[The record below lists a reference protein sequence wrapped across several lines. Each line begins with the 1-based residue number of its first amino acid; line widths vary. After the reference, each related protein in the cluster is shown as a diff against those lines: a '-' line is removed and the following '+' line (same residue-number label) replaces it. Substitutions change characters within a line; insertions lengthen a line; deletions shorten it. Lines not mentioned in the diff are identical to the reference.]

1 VTEVVPG
8 REQVAVPAGTAA
20 ALRRLVALSSG
31 ALRRTSRDARLGPAR
46 ADTGTSALL
55 TSLRE
60 RQALLERLAR
70 IQRSISTRRPLQEVL
85 DAIVVGAGEL
95 IGDGTSGL
103 RLVDPEDGHALL
115 LVASRGLTPEFAERS
130 RRTPVGEGIGGRAIS
145 EGRLVFADDY
155 AASDRALP
163 GFVANGITAAMA
175 APVFQGEQ
183 IVGSLVVASWEQ
195 GRRYSAAEQEVLIAL
210 AEHAGLALNDAR
222 TVAALKESA
231 RQATEQARTDSLTGL
246 PNRVQLLTALRR
258 ALGSRR
264 PLALLFVDLDDFKVV
279 NDTLGH
285 PIGDA
290 LLCAVGER
298 IAAQVRTGDLVAR
311 MGGDE
316 FAILLVGSAEEAL
329 AGADRICA
337 ALAEPFAVPGHLV
350 DGGASV
356 GVVVS
361 SPPGDDTAEELLRD
375 ADVAMYRAKAAGKR
389 QAVLFV
395 DSMRQD
401 LQSRSRLEQDLRVAL
416 DQAQF
421 VLHYQPLVH
430 IGSRRVV
437 GTEALVRWQHPER
450 GLLPPIEFIGLAEE
464 TGLIVRLG
472 RLVLLEACRQTA
484 QWTSDEAVGPI
495 GVSVNVSARQLADTT
510 LLDDVADA
518 LRLSGL
524 PAHRLT
530 LELTE
535 SVLVSNIDVAVAT
548 LDALKRLGVR
558 LAIDDFGTG
567 YSSLSYLARLPV
579 DVLKIDKVFVNRVG
593 QDCAEGRVAGAVV
606 ALATSLG
613 LDTVVEGV
621 ETTWQL
627 EVLRDHGCRVFQ
639 GYLWS
644 RPLPPEQLGPVARDI
659 RGAAVPVPA
668 PYSAADPRV
677 GPAAG

>member
-1 VTEVVPG
+1 
-8 REQVAVPAGTAA
+8 
-20 ALRRLVALSSG
+20 L
-31 ALRRTSRDARLGPAR
+31 
-46 ADTGTSALL
+46 
-55 TSLRE
+55 
-60 RQALLERLAR
+60 
-70 IQRSISTRRPLQEVL
+70 
-85 DAIVVGAGEL
+85 
-95 IGDGTSGL
+95 
-103 RLVDPEDGHALL
+103 
-115 LVASRGLTPEFAERS
+115 GLTPELSETHHRI
-130 RRTPVGEGIGGRAIS
+130 PVGHGIGGRAVS

-155 AASDRALP
+155 AAADRALP
-163 GFVANGITAAMA
+163 EFVDSGITAAMA

-183 IVGSLVVASWEQ
+183 IVGSLVVATWEK
-195 GRRYSAAEQEVLIAL
+195 GRRYSAAEQEVLLAL

-231 RQATEQARTDSLTGL
+231 RAATEQARTDSLTGL
-246 PNRVQLLTALRR
+246 PNRVQLLTQLRR
-258 ALGSRR
+258 ALGSRQ

-285 PIGDA
+285 PVGDA

-298 IAAQVRTGDLVAR
+298 IGALVRANELVAR

-316 FAILLVGSAEEAL
+316 FAVLLVGVTPAQAL
-329 AGADRICA
+329 AGANRICA
-337 ALAEPFAVPGHLV
+337 ALAEPFDLPGHLV

-361 SPPGDDTAEELLRD
+361 TPPCDDTAEGLLRD
-375 ADVAMYRAKAAGKR
+375 ADVAMYRAKSAGKR
-389 QAVLFV
+389 QAMLFA

-401 LQSRSRLEQDLRVAL
+401 LQARSRLEHDLRAAL
-416 DQAQF
+416 DRSQF

-437 GTEALVRWQHPER
+437 ATEALARWQHPER
-450 GLLPPIEFIGLAEE
+450 GLLSPAEFIGLAEE
-464 TGLIVRLG
+464 TGMIVGLG

-484 QWTSDEAVGPI
+484 QWTSADEVGPI
-495 GVSVNVSARQLADTT
+495 GVSVNVSARQLADST

-548 LDALKRLGVR
+548 LDALKGLGVR

-579 DVLKIDKVFVNRVG
+579 DVLKIDKVFVKRIG
-593 QDCAEGRVAGAVV
+593 QDGAEGRVAGAVV

-621 ETTWQL
+621 ETREQL
-627 EVLRDHGCRVFQ
+627 EVLRERGCRVFQ
-639 GYLWS
+639 GFLWS
-644 RPLPPEQLGPVARDI
+644 PPLPPDQLGRVAQDI
-659 RGAAVPVPA
+659 RDALLAPV
-668 PYSAADPRV
+668 AADPRV
-677 GPAAG
+677 RSAPG

>member
-1 VTEVVPG
+1 V
-8 REQVAVPAGTAA
+8 
-20 ALRRLVALSSG
+20 RRFVALSSR
-31 ALRRTSRDARLGPAR
+31 ALRRTPRDVDDGPGR
-46 ADTGTSALL
+46 ADTGAAVGADAGTIELL
-55 TSLRE
+55 SSLRE

-95 IGDGTSGL
+95 IGDGTAGL
-103 RLVDPEDGHALL
+103 RLIDPQDGRSMLL
-115 LVASRGLTPEFAERS
+115 AASLGLTPELS
-130 RRTPVGEGIGGRAIS
+130 DSKRRVPVGQGIGGRAVS
-145 EGRLVFADDY
+145 EGRLVFTDDY
-155 AASDRALP
+155 AATEHALP
-163 GFVANGITAAMA
+163 EFVDSGMTAAMA

-183 IVGSLVVASWEQ
+183 IVGSLVVATWEA
-195 GRRYSAAEQEVLIAL
+195 GRRYSAAEQEVLLAL

-231 RQATEQARTDSLTGL
+231 RAATEQARTDSLTGL
-246 PNRVQLLTALRR
+246 PNRVQLLTQLRR
-258 ALGSRR
+258 VLGSRQ

-285 PIGDA
+285 PVGDA
-290 LLCAVGER
+290 LLCAVGDR
-298 IAAQVRTGDLVAR
+298 IGALVRADEVVAR

-316 FAILLVGSAEEAL
+316 FAVLLVGVTPEQAL
-329 AGADRICA
+329 AGANRICA
-337 ALAEPFAVPGHLV
+337 ALAEPFHVPGHLV

-361 SPPGDDTAEELLRD
+361 TPPCDDTAEGLLRD

-389 QAVLFV
+389 QAMLFA

-401 LQSRSRLEQDLRVAL
+401 LQARSRLEHDLRAAL
-416 DQAQF
+416 DHSQL

-437 GTEALVRWQHPER
+437 ATEALVRWQHPER
-450 GLLPPIEFIGLAEE
+450 GLLSPAEFIGLAEE
-464 TGLIVRLG
+464 TGMIVGLG

-484 QWTSDEAVGPI
+484 QWTRADEVGPI
-495 GVSVNVSARQLADTT
+495 GVSVNVSARQLADST

-535 SVLVSNIDVAVAT
+535 SVLVSNIDAAVAT
-548 LDALKRLGVR
+548 LDALKALGVR

-579 DVLKIDKVFVNRVG
+579 DVLKIDKVFVKRVG
-593 QDCAEGRVAGAVV
+593 QHCAEGRVAGAVV

-621 ETTWQL
+621 ETTAQL
-627 EVLRDHGCRVFQ
+627 EVLRDRGCRVFQ
-639 GYLWS
+639 GFLWS
-644 RPLPPEQLGPVARDI
+644 PPLPPDQLGRVAQDI
-659 RGAAVPVPA
+659 RDALLAPV
-668 PYSAADPRV
+668 AADPRV
-677 GPAAG
+677 GSAPG